1 MMKTFESF
9 RDELFAQAKTK
20 GFVDYEIFYT
30 AGNDF
35 SVKVLNGN
43 IEEYKNTSNEGIGF
57 RGTFDG
63 KMGYAY
69 TEKLT
74 EDTIAPLLENAMAN
88 AQIIEDKDV
97 ENLYHGD
104 ESYPEANSY
113 SDVLNTMEAS
123 EKIQLALDMESY
135 AKSLDPRIKMIDYCV
150 VGTKEN
156 VVAISNSYGLDVKQK
171 QNIGMAYFMA
181 RVEENG
187 SVKSALDYWTGRNFA
202 EFDYKPFA
210 KKIVDKALAL
220 LGAETIPSGEYP
232 VILDRSVA
240 TEIIGGFSPVFM
252 ADKAQKGFSLLN
264 KNQIGEEIASPI
276 VTLRD
281 DGVTDLSLGSL
292 AFDAEGVATQSKA
305 VIENG
310 ILKTMLYNTKA
321 ATKDCVKSTGNASK
335 LGLGGAI
342 ETSVTN
348 FYIVAGETSFDDMVA
363 GLEKGVYITEIAGL
377 HSGMN
382 PVSGDFSFSSD
393 GFLIEDGKI
402 SRPVEQITVAGN
414 FYELLKN
421 IKTIGNDLR
430 FHSTGAGGIGMPS
443 LLISGLNI
451 SGL

>member
-1 MMKTFESF
+1 MNTFESF

-20 GFVDYEIFYT
+20 GFVDYEIFYS

-35 SVKVLNGN
+35 SVRVLDGN

-57 RGTFDG
+57 RGTFEG

-69 TEKLT
+69 TEKLS
-74 EDTIAPLLENAMAN
+74 EDTITPLLENAMAN
-88 AQIIEDKDV
+88 AQIIEDEDV
-97 ENLYHGD
+97 ENLYPGD
-104 ESYPEANSY
+104 ESYPEVDSY
-113 SDVLNTMEAS
+113 SDVLNVMEAS

-135 AKSLDPRIKMIDYCV
+135 AKSLDPRVKMIDYCTIIT
-150 VGTKEN
+150 GESHS
-156 VVAISNSYGLDVKQK
+156 AIANSYGLNVKQK
-171 QNIGMAYFMA
+171 CNIGAAFFIA

-187 SVKSALDYWTGRNFA
+187 SVKSAMDYWTGRDFKD
-202 EFDYKPFA
+202 FDYKVYA
-210 KKIVDKALAL
+210 KKIVDEALAL
-220 LGAETIPSGEYP
+220 LGAESIPSGEYP
-232 VILDRSVA
+232 VILDKSVA
-240 TEIIGGFSPVFM
+240 SDIVEGFASVFM

-264 KNQIGEEIASPI
+264 KDKVGEEIASSI

-281 DGVTDLSLGSL
+281 DGVTDLSLGNL
-292 AFDAEGVATQSKA
+292 AFDAEGVSTQNKA

-321 ATKDCVKSTGNASK
+321 ATKDGVKSTGNASK
-335 LGLGGAI
+335 QGLGGAI

-348 FYIVAGETSFDDMVA
+348 FYVVPGETSLNDMVA
-363 GLEKGVYITEIAGL
+363 GLEKGVYITDVAGL

-382 PVSGDFSFSSD
+382 PISGDFSVSAD

-421 IKTIGNDLR
+421 IKTVGNDLR
-430 FHSTGAGGIGMPS
+430 IYSFGSGGVGIPS
-443 LLISGLNI
+443 LLISSLNI